1 MKVTF
6 IIYTKG
12 KRTFLWD
19 WNNVN
24 IIPRK
29 DDMIELTALGY
40 SVKDGIDKYAIVKNV
55 LWKDKNN
62 VEITLEF

>member
-29 DDMIELTALGY
+29 DDLIELISLGY
-40 SVKDGIDKYAIVKNV
+40 GDKGVDKFAIVQNV
-55 LWKDKNN
+55 LWKDKDNT
-62 VEITLEF
+62 EITLEF

>member
-29 DDMIELTALGY
+29 DDMIELTSLGY
-40 SVKDGIDKYAIVKNV
+40 GDKGVDKFAIVQNV
-55 LWKDKNN
+55 LWKDKDNT
-62 VEITLEF
+62 EITLEF